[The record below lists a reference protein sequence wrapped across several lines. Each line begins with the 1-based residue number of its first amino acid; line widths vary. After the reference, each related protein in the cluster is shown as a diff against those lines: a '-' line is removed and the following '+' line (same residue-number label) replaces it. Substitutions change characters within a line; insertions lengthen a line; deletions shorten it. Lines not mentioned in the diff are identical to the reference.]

1 MSARDVKI
9 KRSPKDPRYVAFIAD
24 IVDSRRITGAQR
36 RDLQQRIELVLT
48 EINREFAPAIA
59 AKFLITVGDEFQ
71 GLLRSGAIIPRLM
84 RRLETSLPDITLR
97 SGIGFGTIETEL
109 RPSAVGMDGPVW
121 HAARAAIEEAKHGD
135 RLGGVF
141 HGFGPDEDLVHNGFA
156 RVLHLLRARLTDKQR
171 QLMDALLGGQSQKEL
186 SRSTGV
192 SKQAVSKQARA
203 AGVEAYR
210 EAELAWRSVLE
221 RGDRKG
227 TFS

>member
-1 MSARDVKI
+1 MSARDAKI

-24 IVDSRRITGAQR
+24 IVGSRRITGVQR
-36 RDLQQRIELVLT
+36 RDLQERIELLLT

-59 AKFLITVGDEFQ
+59 AKFLITIGDEFQ
-71 GLLRSGAIIPRLM
+71 GLLRSAAIIPRLM
-84 RRLETSLPDITLR
+84 RRLETSLPDISLR
-97 SGIGFGTIETEL
+97 AGIGSGTIETDL
-109 RPSAVGMDGPVW
+109 RPAAVGMDGPVW

-141 HGFGPDEDLVHNGFA
+141 HGFGADEDLVHNGFA

-221 RGDRKG
+221 RADRKG